1 MFFIWNILKFLIFEN
16 ARWAI
21 RKNIETYDSWSDSCF
36 LWLTLVGILISLAI
50 YGIFSSKS
58 AKLFPLEGVAEKKAL
73 KN

>member
-1 MFFIWNILKFLIFEN
+1 MKTLDEPSERTLRLMKAEV
-16 ARWAI
+16 I
-21 RKNIETYDSWSDSCF
+21 RAF
-36 LWLTLVGILISLAI
+36 LWVTLVGILISLAI